1 MNAGFRPDQGPKF
14 GLELDFSDVWFNAPG
29 QRRVRGAKDRQAL
42 AEMLGAPGFALPR
55 NPAFGAHA

>member
-1 MNAGFRPDQGPKF
+1 VGS
-14 GLELDFSDVWFNAPG
+14 LELDFSDVWFNAPG